1 MPAEAST
8 GEGLSAADDRAPVI
22 DGRYRVMT
30 ENRLPELDSPNAE
43 AFEASDLRTPTNRVF
58 ALLCRRGAVART
70 ETIDRMTRTD
80 IEGVMMPRG
89 FGVVAWRATGERRLV
104 IILTRP
110 GGARLVPSGRTAID
124 RVPPH
129 ELGRRFLRPLA
140 GALIALAERNVTHR
154 AIRLDNVFFAD
165 PQGETVVLGDWLSEP
180 PGLSQPAVYEP
191 LEQAMADPTGRSAGS
206 AADDCYALGVLLAV
220 LLAGET
226 PHADLSAEESVAA
239 RLKFGSYSAL
249 LGQVSVPLGL
259 TEPLRGLLSDDPGKR
274 WDIEDLARWLGGQQ
288 LTLKPPGLPPRA
300 ARPLSFA
307 GEDHWN
313 VRSLAHAMAN
323 KWDEAL
329 GEVGQPRLADWLTR
343 SLGDAERADQIANPQ
358 VIAGATVEDAV
369 TEEDLHLAWILLVL
383 DPRAPLRFRGFAVR
397 TESLGRALGMN
408 LGDARRVESLRALLR
423 AGLPDLWFELQES
436 NRPEYLPLRS
446 QIGQAT
452 TALAERAL
460 GKGLENCLYRLA
472 PDWPCVSPLL
482 EREYVVTLGHV
493 LPALERLAEQGQAA
507 RDLMDRHIAAFCLIR
522 LQRTPER
529 AGGNL
534 ESGVV
539 RIRSLAMLQLLA
551 AVQLA
556 TGPAALP
563 GIGRWYAKQLAPSI
577 ESFHNRDY
585 RKQAA
590 EEAEG
595 LAAAGDLAALAAL
608 FDNERLRQA
617 DQQGFEV
624 ARVDYRRIAEHIAWL
639 EQGGIKGP
647 ANVARVSRQA
657 ASILSALLSG
667 AMLIAMTLLYL
678 V

>member
-30 ENRLPELDSPNAE
+30 EHRLPELDSAKAQ
-43 AFEASDLRTPTNRVF
+43 AFEASDLHTPSNRVF
-58 ALLCRRGAVART
+58 ALLCGRGVAPRIQ
-70 ETIDRMTRTD
+70 TIDRMLRSEV
-80 IEGVMMPRG
+80 EGVVMPRG
-89 FGVVAWRATGERRLV
+89 WGVVAWRATGERHLV
-104 IILTRP
+104 IILARP
-110 GGARLVPSGRTAID
+110 SGARLVPLGRTAID
-124 RVPPH
+124 RIPPH
-129 ELGRRFLRPLA
+129 ELSRRFVRPLV

-154 AIRLDNVFFAD
+154 AIRLDNLFFAE
-165 PQGETVVLGDWLSEP
+165 PQGETVILGDWFSEP

-206 AADDCYALGVLLAV
+206 TADDCYALGVLLAV
-220 LLAGET
+220 LLIGET
-226 PHADLSAEESVAA
+226 PHAALSAGESVAA
-239 RLKFGSYSAL
+239 RLKYGSYAVL

-274 WDIEDLARWLGGQQ
+274 WNVDDLARWLGGHQ

-300 ARPLSFA
+300 ARPFSFA

-329 GEVGQPRLADWLTR
+329 GEVGQPRLGDWVAR
-343 SLGDAERADQIANPQ
+343 SLGDSARADQIASPQ
-358 VIAGATVEDAV
+358 VLAGATAEAAV
-369 TEEDLHLAWILLVL
+369 TEQDLHLAWILLVL
-383 DPRAPLRFRGFAVR
+383 DPRAPLRFRGFAAR
-397 TESLGRALGMN
+397 AESLGRALGMN
-408 LGDARRVESLRALLR
+408 LGDSRRIESLRALLR

-436 NRPEYLPLRS
+436 NRPEYLPLRGK
-446 QIGQAT
+446 IGQAT
-452 TALAERAL
+452 AALASTAF
-460 GKGLENCLYRLA
+460 GKGLENCLYRLD
-472 PDWPCVSPLL
+472 PDWPCASPLL
-482 EREYVVTLGHV
+482 QREYVATLDHL
-493 LPALERLAEQGQAA
+493 LPALERLAGQGQAA
-507 RDLMDRHIAAFCLIR
+507 RDLMDRHIAAFCLMR
-522 LQRTPER
+522 LQRIPDG
-529 AGGNL
+529 AGSKL
-534 ESGVV
+534 ESGVT

-556 TGPAALP
+556 MGPTALP
-563 GIGRWYAKQLAPSI
+563 GIGRWYAQQLAPSI

-585 RKQAA
+585 RKEAA
-590 EEAEG
+590 EEAER
-595 LAAAGDLAALAAL
+595 LAATGDLAALAAL

-617 DQQGFEV
+617 DQQGFEI
-624 ARVDYRRIAEHIAWL
+624 ARVEHRRIAEHIAWL
-639 EQGGIKGP
+639 ERGGIKGS
-647 ANVARVSRQA
+647 ANVTRVSRQA